1 MKPQN
6 IVIDERLKAF
16 IIETEETTQY
26 RQLVFRFP
34 NDYGASVVTGAGGNG
49 IEMARILFMYKV
61 FMYKGHS
68 EFVICEEPF
77 GWLTNE
83 ELNTML
89 FNIKETGYAKGEE
102 K

>member
-6 IVIDERLKAF
+6 IVIDERLRPF

-26 RQLVFRFP
+26 QQLIFRFP
-34 NDYGASVVTGAGGNG
+34 NDCGASVITGAGAYGL
-49 IEMARILFMYKV
+49 EMASII
-61 FMYKGHS
+61 
-68 EFVICEEPF
+68 FVDEEDMEYDICEEPF

-89 FNIKETGYAKGEE
+89 FNIMETGWAKEE
-102 K
+102 AK

>member
-6 IVIDERLKAF
+6 IVIDERLRPF
-16 IIETEETTQY
+16 IIGTEETTQY
-26 RQLVFRFP
+26 RQLFFRFS

-49 IEMARILFMYKV
+49 IEMARILFMYT
-61 FMYKGHS
+61 GSS
-68 EFVICEEPF
+68 EFVVCEEPF

-89 FNIKETGYAKGEE
+89 FNIMETGWAKEE
-102 K
+102 AK

>member
-6 IVIDERLKAF
+6 IVIDERLKVF

-34 NDYGASVVTGAGGNG
+34 NDCGASVVTGAGAYGL
-49 IEMARILFMYKV
+49 EMARILFMYT
-61 FMYKGHS
+61 GSS
-68 EFVICEEPF
+68 EFVVCEEPF

-89 FNIKETGYAKGEE
+89 FNIKETGYAKEE
-102 K
+102 AK

>member
-34 NDYGASVVTGAGGNG
+34 NDFGASVVTGAGAYGL
-49 IEMARILFMYKV
+49 EMARILFMYT
-61 FMYKGHS
+61 GNS
-68 EFVICEEPF
+68 EFVVCEEPF

-89 FNIKETGYAKGEE
+89 FNIKETGYAKEEE

>member
-16 IIETEETTQY
+16 IIETEETIQY

-34 NDYGASVVTGAGGNG
+34 NDYGASVVTGAGAYGL
-49 IEMARILFMYKV
+49 EMARILFMYT
-61 FMYKGHS
+61 GSS
-68 EFVICEEPF
+68 EFVVCEEPF

-83 ELNTML
+83 ELNKML
-89 FNIKETGYAKGEE
+89 HNIKETGWAKESAE
-102 K
+102 